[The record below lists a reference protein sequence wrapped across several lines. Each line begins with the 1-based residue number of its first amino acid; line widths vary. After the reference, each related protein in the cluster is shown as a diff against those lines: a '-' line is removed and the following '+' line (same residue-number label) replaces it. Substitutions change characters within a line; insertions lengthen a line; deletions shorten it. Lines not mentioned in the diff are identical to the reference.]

1 MTLADSKALASAI
14 DPKVRDYIDAK
25 INEEIFPIRDDLDKL
40 SGALLQVRE
49 ADAARCNTL
58 SARISTVHELIS
70 LSRGRV
76 ERIAK
81 ELGDIE

>member
-49 ADAARCNTL
+49 ADAVRCNTL

-81 ELGDIE
+81 ELRDIE